1 MDSRLGLPVGTVLAD
16 SYRVLRQIG
25 GGGFGI
31 TYAAE
36 DIRLGTTVAIK
47 EYYPEAFGDRDSTM
61 TVRPKSER
69 HKSTFDWGKS
79 SFLQEARMLAR
90 FQHPSIV
97 RVSRVFEA
105 HSTAYMVMDFERG
118 ENFDTWLNRLGRA
131 PTQDELDR
139 IAAPLLGAL
148 EMMHD
153 EKFLHRDIAPDNI
166 IVRADGTPVLL
177 DFGAA
182 RRAIAERSHAL
193 TGIVK
198 AGYSPNEQYSSDSRL
213 QGPWSDLYALGGTLY
228 RAVVGVAPEEATLRV
243 ADDRMRPT
251 TEAARGDY
259 RRGFLSAIDACL
271 RVRYSERPQSVAE
284 LRSMLFETPNSTLRF
299 AATRRFSSGALPVQT
314 WGGLAAGA
322 VILVAGAYGAMQFI
336 PRSTDQDAKARNDA
350 SIAKAKADYELRAKE
365 EAEALRRARQ
375 AAIEQPAEREG
386 SLRAPDAPFAEYFK
400 DLRKPSAQSGP
411 SALPA
416 VGKTAPRLSGR
427 GWIGVKM
434 ASVTDAWA
442 DSVGA
447 KQGEG
452 AIVAAVT
459 PDSPALRAGLQ
470 EGDIIVRF
478 DGKAVSGIHELPQL
492 IRGTKVGKTVAIEVW
507 RDNRLVTLQA
517 KVGQTEDDTQQTRS
531 RRHRN

>member
-1 MDSRLGLPVGTVLAD
+1 VGTVLAD

-193 TGIVK
+193 
-198 AGYSPNEQYSSDSRL
+198 
-213 QGPWSDLYALGGTLY
+213 
-228 RAVVGVAPEEATLRV
+228 
-243 ADDRMRPT
+243 
-251 TEAARGDY
+251 
-259 RRGFLSAIDACL
+259 
-271 RVRYSERPQSVAE
+271 
-284 LRSMLFETPNSTLRF
+284 
-299 AATRRFSSGALPVQT
+299 
-314 WGGLAAGA
+314 
-322 VILVAGAYGAMQFI
+322 
-336 PRSTDQDAKARNDA
+336 
-350 SIAKAKADYELRAKE
+350 
-365 EAEALRRARQ
+365 
-375 AAIEQPAEREG
+375 
-386 SLRAPDAPFAEYFK
+386 
-400 DLRKPSAQSGP
+400 
-411 SALPA
+411 
-416 VGKTAPRLSGR
+416 
-427 GWIGVKM
+427 
-434 ASVTDAWA
+434 
-442 DSVGA
+442 
-447 KQGEG
+447 
-452 AIVAAVT
+452 
-459 PDSPALRAGLQ
+459 
-470 EGDIIVRF
+470 
-478 DGKAVSGIHELPQL
+478 
-492 IRGTKVGKTVAIEVW
+492 
-507 RDNRLVTLQA
+507 
-517 KVGQTEDDTQQTRS
+517 
-531 RRHRN
+531 

>member
-1 MDSRLGLPVGTVLAD
+1 VGTVLAD

-182 RRAIAERSHAL
+182 RRAIAEIHPMSSILL
-193 TGIVK
+193 TAACKDRGRIFT
-198 AGYSPNEQYSSDSRL
+198 RL
-213 QGPWSDLYALGGTLY
+213 EAHSIAPWSVLPPKRRHFEWRMIACGQPQRPPAETT
-228 RAVVGVAPEEATLRV
+228 A
-243 ADDRMRPT
+243 ADSCR
-251 TEAARGDY
+251 
-259 RRGFLSAIDACL
+259 
-271 RVRYSERPQSVAE
+271 QS
-284 LRSMLFETPNSTLRF
+284 MP
-299 AATRRFSSGALPVQT
+299 
-314 WGGLAAGA
+314 
-322 VILVAGAYGAMQFI
+322 AYG
-336 PRSTDQDAKARNDA
+336 
-350 SIAKAKADYELRAKE
+350 
-365 EAEALRRARQ
+365 
-375 AAIEQPAEREG
+375 
-386 SLRAPDAPFAEYFK
+386 
-400 DLRKPSAQSGP
+400 
-411 SALPA
+411 
-416 VGKTAPRLSGR
+416 
-427 GWIGVKM
+427 
-434 ASVTDAWA
+434 
-442 DSVGA
+442 
-447 KQGEG
+447 
-452 AIVAAVT
+452 
-459 PDSPALRAGLQ
+459 
-470 EGDIIVRF
+470 
-478 DGKAVSGIHELPQL
+478 
-492 IRGTKVGKTVAIEVW
+492 
-507 RDNRLVTLQA
+507 
-517 KVGQTEDDTQQTRS
+517 
-531 RRHRN
+531 